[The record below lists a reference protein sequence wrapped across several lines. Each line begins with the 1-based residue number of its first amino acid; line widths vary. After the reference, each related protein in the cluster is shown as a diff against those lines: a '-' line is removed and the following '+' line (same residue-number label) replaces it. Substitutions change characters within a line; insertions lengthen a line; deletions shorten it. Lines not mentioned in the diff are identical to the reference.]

1 MLTIEVPYVYK
12 TTVKRERTD
21 EIRAYILDHV
31 EAYPGDIARRA
42 AQAYGITRQAVNR
55 HLQALVEEG
64 LLASEGQTRAKTY
77 RLRAVQ
83 GFEKRLRVTPVIQD
97 ARLWREYVEP
107 LVAPL
112 PENVRE
118 VCRLG
123 FAAAVE
129 NVIDHARAARIT
141 VSGHVTAS
149 AVALTVADDGRG
161 IFAHLVDALAL
172 EDADHAIFEL
182 AKGGLTTDPERR
194 AGASLFYAA
203 RLMDAL
209 RIQSADT
216 ALVVED
222 CGDRWRIERNEAP
235 TTGTT
240 VTMTARRR
248 SGVRASEVLET
259 FATARETRALER
271 AHVPVALLAK
281 SGEALVARAQ
291 AHRLLSRLERCSE
304 AVLDFRGVEAI
315 GPAFADEVFRAFRA
329 AHPRVN
335 LVTLNA
341 SAGIRHLIR
350 QSLGA

>member
-1 MLTIEVPYVYK
+1 M
-12 TTVKRERTD
+12 KRERTD

-31 EAYPGDIARRA
+31 EARPGDIARRA

-55 HLQALVEEG
+55 HLQALVDEA
-64 LLASEGQTRAKTY
+64 LLEAEGQTRAKTY

-83 GFEKRLRVTPVIQD
+83 HFEKRLHVTPVIQD

-118 VCRLG
+118 VCR
-123 FAAAVE
+123 FAFTAAVE
-129 NVIDHARAARIT
+129 NVIDHARATRIT
-141 VSGHVTAS
+141 VAGQVTAS
-149 AVALTVADDGRG
+149 AIALTVADDGRG
-161 IFAHLVDALAL
+161 IFAQLVDALSL
-172 EDADHAIFEL
+172 EDPEHAIFEL

-194 AGASLFYAA
+194 SGASLFYAA
-203 RLMDAL
+203 RLMDQL
-209 RIQSADT
+209 RIHSAST

-222 CGDRWRIERNEAP
+222 CGDRWRIERTEAP
-235 TTGTT
+235 TAGT
-240 VTMTARRR
+240 VIMMTARRR

-259 FATARETRALER
+259 FAAAKDTRALER
-271 AHVPVALLAK
+271 AHVPVALLAR
-281 SGEALVARAQ
+281 SGEALVSRAQ
-291 AHRLLSRLERCSE
+291 AHRLLSRLERCNE
-304 AVLDFRGVEAI
+304 AILDFRGVEAI
-315 GPAFADEVFRAFRA
+315 GPAFADEIFRSFRA

-350 QSLGA
+350 QALGA